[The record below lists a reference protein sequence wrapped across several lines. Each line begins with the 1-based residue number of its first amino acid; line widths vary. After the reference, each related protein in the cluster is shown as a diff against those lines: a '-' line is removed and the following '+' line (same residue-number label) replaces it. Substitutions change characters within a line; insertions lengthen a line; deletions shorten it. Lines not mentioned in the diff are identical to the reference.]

1 MENEIWKKA
10 KGFEDRVEVSNFGHV
25 RQKTKSGEYK
35 INVKKG
41 VRYLFLTKTKNGIT
55 QNFHLHRVIY
65 ETFVGEIPEGY
76 IIHHKDE
83 NKQNNAVSNL
93 LMVSAEDH
101 VRIHFRGKPSWKKGL
116 KTPPESHKKQWITRH
131 EKYSTEA
138 RDKNIFEDKRNGM
151 TLKELS
157 SKYNLCTRQ
166 ILTICKQLKTKG
178 NENAN
183 RTTDFPLETEIDSP
197 K

>member
-1 MENEIWKKA
+1 M
-10 KGFEDRVEVSNFGHV
+10 
-25 RQKTKSGEYK
+25 
-35 INVKKG
+35 
-41 VRYLFLTKTKNGIT
+41 FLTKTTKGIT

-101 VRIHFRGKPSWKKGL
+101 VRIHFSGKPSWNKGL

-131 EKYSTEA
+131 EKYSTEV

-157 SKYNLCTRQ
+157 SKYNICIRH
-166 ILTICKQLKTKG
+166 ILTICKQLKG
-178 NENAN
+178 NENVDE
-183 RTTDFPLETEIDSP
+183 RTTTCLGTENNQ
-197 K
+197 

>member
-1 MENEIWKKA
+1 MEKEIWKKA
-10 KGFEDRVEVSNFGHV
+10 KRFEDRFEVSNLGRV

-41 VRYLFLTKTKNGIT
+41 VRYLFLTKTKNGKT

-101 VRIHFRGKPSWKKGL
+101 VRIHFTGKPSWNKGL

-131 EKYSTEA
+131 KKYSTET

-157 SKYNLCTRQ
+157 SKYKLCTRQ
-166 ILTICKQLKTKG
+166 ILTICKSLKEQNKC
-178 NENAN
+178 
-183 RTTDFPLETEIDSP
+183 
-197 K
+197 